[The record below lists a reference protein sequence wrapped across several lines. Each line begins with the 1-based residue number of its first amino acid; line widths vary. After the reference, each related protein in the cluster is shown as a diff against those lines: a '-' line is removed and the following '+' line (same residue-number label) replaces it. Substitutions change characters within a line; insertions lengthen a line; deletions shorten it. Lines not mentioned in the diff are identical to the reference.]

1 MHINGIFCDLAKVY
15 DCVNHKILLQK
26 LKYYGKQGSIFEW
39 FKSYL
44 INRQHRVQLNAFCK

>member
-1 MHINGIFCDLAKVY
+1 MYIKGIFCDLTKVC

-26 LKYYGKQGSIFEW
+26 LKYYGTQGSIFDW

-44 INRQHRVQLNAFCK
+44 TNRQHRVELNSFCK